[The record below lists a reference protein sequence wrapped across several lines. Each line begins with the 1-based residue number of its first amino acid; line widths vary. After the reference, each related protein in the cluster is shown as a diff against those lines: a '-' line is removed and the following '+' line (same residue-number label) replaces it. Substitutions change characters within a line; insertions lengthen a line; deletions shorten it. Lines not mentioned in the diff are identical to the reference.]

1 MPTPPA
7 RRAVLAALL
16 AACACA
22 PGASPGGGVPM
33 SEPDPGVRSTGGN
46 ATVLTGQHLRG
57 GGATLLAALAGRV
70 NSLRVERPASGGCP
84 ILHLR
89 GRRTLN
95 RDMNPLVYVDGT
107 LVGSTCAL
115 DEIRTADIRQVEI
128 YPGGNTTRSGYRHSP
143 NGLLLVFTVNQA
155 GG

>member
-1 MPTPPA
+1 MRTPLA
-7 RRAVLAALL
+7 RRAFVAALL

-22 PGASPGGGVPM
+22 PPASTGHVPM
-33 SEPDPGVRSTGGN
+33 SDPDPGVRTTGGN
-46 ATVLTGQHLRG
+46 ATVITGQDLRG
-57 GGATLLAALAGRV
+57 GGPTLLVALTGRV
-70 NSLRVERPASGGCP
+70 NSLRVERPPSGGCP

-89 GRRTLN
+89 GRRTLE
-95 RDMNPLVYVDGT
+95 RDMNPLVYIDGT

-115 DEIRTADIRQVEI
+115 DEIRTGDIRQVEI

-155 GG
+155 GV